1 MSEPTTREADVATD
15 DEMVV
20 MLGAVWASIGDL
32 GAGLTEPEWKSP
44 TEVPG
49 WTVQDNLAHIAGI
62 EASLLD
68 RPPPAHSVPDDLPH
82 VKNDFGALNEVF
94 VDSRRSLTGAD
105 VLAEFREVTGERIA
119 ELRAAGPDDFAAD
132 TWTPVGPGAVRDL
145 LPFRVFDSWVHEQD
159 MRRAVQKPGHLD
171 GPVAELAFERI
182 ISTVP
187 FVVGK
192 KAGAPERATIVF
204 EFSGPMAR
212 TFAVAVEGGRAR
224 VADPAPPSPTT
235 RIATDTETFARVATG
250 RVAPGEAL
258 AAGRFTFEGDDAL
271 GRRVVEELNFLF

>member
-1 MSEPTTREADVATD
+1 MATD
-15 DEMVV
+15 DELVV
-20 MLGAVWASIGDL
+20 MLDTVWASIGDL
-32 GAGLTEPEWKSP
+32 GAGLTEPEWKHP

-105 VLAEFREVTGERIA
+105 VLAEFRDVTGERIA
-119 ELRAAGPDDFAAD
+119 ELRASGPDDFAAD
-132 TWTPVGPGAVRDL
+132 TWTPVGPGTVRDL

-159 MRRAVQKPGHLD
+159 MRRAVQKPGDLD
-171 GPVAELAFERI
+171 GLVAEAALARI
-182 ISTVP
+182 IATMP

-192 KAGAPERATIVF
+192 KAGAPDGAAIVF
-204 EFSGPMAR
+204 ALSGPVAQ
-212 TFAVAVEGGRAR
+212 TFAVVVGGGRAR
-224 VADPAPPSPTT
+224 ASDTEPSTPTT

-250 RVAPGEAL
+250 RVAPEEAL
-258 AAGRFTFEGDDAL
+258 AAGRITFEGDDAL